1 MKLVGTRFARPF
13 VMPKLPHRR
22 TTPTPPRII
31 DARSVKVVLDE
42 DLARLYGVTTARLN
56 QAVKRNAGRFPVDF
70 AFQLSAAERQVLR
83 SQSVISNGGRG
94 GRRTSPWA
102 FTEHGAIM
110 AATVLRSARAIDMS
124 IFVVRAFVR
133 LRDVAAAHR
142 ELTIQLS
149 ALERKVAGHD
159 EELKAIIKALRKL
172 IVAPLQQ
179 RRRIGFFQ

>member
-1 MKLVGTRFARPF
+1 
-13 VMPKLPHRR
+13 MPKLSRR
-22 TTPTPPRII
+22 RLTPTPPRII
-31 DARSVKVVLDE
+31 DTRSVKVVLDE

-56 QAVKRNAGRFPVDF
+56 QAVKRNAARFPADF

-83 SQSVISNGGRG
+83 SQSVISKGGRG

-133 LRDVAAAHR
+133 LRDAAASHR
-142 ELTIQLS
+142 ELAVKLS
-149 ALERKVAGHD
+149 ALERRVAGHD
-159 EELKAIIKALRKL
+159 DELTSIIAALRKL
-172 IVAPLQQ
+172 IVPPLRQ
-179 RRRIGFFQ
+179 RRRIGFFS